1 MDERCTQTIE
11 ALEVAELDANPEK
24 DRLKDNQHPHVDVID
39 ALRYGFCDEVRA
51 GSEAADFGG
60 ALRGRRRLP
69 AARLHAAS
77 V

>member
-39 ALRYGFCDEVRA
+39 ALRYGFAMRFGRDPRPQISVVR
-51 GSEAADFGG
+51 
-60 ALRGRRRLP
+60 
-69 AARLHAAS
+69 
-77 V
+77 